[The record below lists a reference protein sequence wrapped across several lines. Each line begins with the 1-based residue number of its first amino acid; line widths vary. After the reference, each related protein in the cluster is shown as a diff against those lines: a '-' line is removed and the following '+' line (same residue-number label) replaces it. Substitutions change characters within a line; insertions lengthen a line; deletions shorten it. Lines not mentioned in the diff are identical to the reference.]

1 MANIALVED
10 HVLLRRGL
18 AVLIKELGNTICF
31 EADNGKDCIAML
43 AASHKPDIILMDI
56 NMPVMDGYETALFVK
71 NTYPAV
77 KVLALSMY
85 DDETAV
91 IRMLKNGARGYIL
104 KNCDP
109 MQLTNA
115 IQAVMNK
122 GYYHSDLVSSRL
134 IHAINNYDD
143 DKSGLKKMF
152 SLNAREVDFLK
163 LTATELTYKEMA
175 SKMHV
180 SFRTVDGYREALFL
194 KLNIKSRVGLVI
206 YAIKN
211 GIVIL

>member
-18 AVLIKELGNTICF
+18 AILIKELGNKICF

-43 AASHKPDIILMDI
+43 AASAKPDIILMDI
-56 NMPVMDGYETALFVK
+56 NMPVMDGYETALLIK
-71 NTYPAV
+71 NSYPGV

-85 DDETAV
+85 DDETAI

-109 MQLTNA
+109 VQLTDA
-115 IQAVMNK
+115 IHAVMNK
-122 GYYHSDLVSSRL
+122 GYYHSDLVSSKL

-143 DKSGLKKMF
+143 DKSDFKKVL
-152 SLNAREVDFLK
+152 SLNSREVDFLK
-163 LTATELTYKEMA
+163 LAATELTYKEIG
-175 SKMHV
+175 SKMNV
-180 SFRTVDGYREALFL
+180 SFRTVDSYREGLFL
-194 KLNIKSRVGLVI
+194 KLDIKSRVGLVI

>member
-18 AVLIKELGNTICF
+18 AVLIKELGNKICF
-31 EADNGKDCIAML
+31 EADNGKECMAML
-43 AASHKPDIILMDI
+43 AANNKPDIILMDI